1 MDIEYLKKL
10 LREHEGVRSLV
21 YQKTKGKPLTK
32 GDTCIGFPT
41 IAVGREL
48 SDMGLSDDEIDY
60 LLENDVK
67 RCIEEIERQHYT
79 WWPGLNDVRKMV
91 IVSQVFN
98 MGLSRFRKFKNQIKA
113 LENDDFTRASEEMRD
128 SKWYQQNTNRV
139 EELAVFMDSG
149 LNPK

>member
-1 MDIEYLKKL
+1 
-10 LREHEGVRSLV
+10 
-21 YQKTKGKPLTK
+21 
-32 GDTCIGFPT
+32 
-41 IAVGREL
+41 
-48 SDMGLSDDEIDY
+48 
-60 LLENDVK
+60 
-67 RCIEEIERQHYT
+67 
-79 WWPGLNDVRKMV
+79 MV

-149 LNPK
+149 INPK